1 MQAEPEKQGKS
12 KQCTKCGET
21 KPLTE
26 FYRQKQGKLG
36 VRADCKACRNAVQA
50 KYRAE
55 NPEYHAKYHA
65 KYRAENREERKAYNA
80 KYFRANPDKVRAYS
94 QRRRARKRNASGD
107 FTDADWKARL
117 AYHGYKC
124 IYCGVEKDD
133 TPQGWLTCEHLIP
146 LSRGGT
152 NWPSNLAPSC
162 MSCNCSKGTKTH
174 FEYLEFLNEQKEV

>member
-1 MQAEPEKQGKS
+1 
-12 KQCTKCGET
+12 
-21 KPLTE
+21 LTE
-26 FYRQKQGKLG
+26 YHKDKLGRYG

-50 KYRAE
+50 KWTAE
-55 NPEYHAKYHA
+55 NREYGARYYVENREKIKAYRV
-65 KYRAENREERKAYNA
+65 KYRAENRDKIKAHKA
-80 KYFRANPDKVRAYS
+80 KYAKANPDIHRAGN
-94 QRRRARKRNASGD
+94 QRRRARKRNAQGT
-107 FTDADWKARL
+107 FTAADWKARL

-162 MSCNCSKGTKTH
+162 KSCNCRKHTKTH
-174 FEYLEFLNEQKEV
+174 FEYLEFLNAKKEI